1 MVHGPPARRKSQ
13 QQSNNGN
20 GNGNGQCE
28 MDMDPM
34 PTPPDGGWGWVVVF
48 GSFMIHIVTDG
59 MTYSFGIFHNE
70 FLTYFNEGNGYTAWI
85 ASIMVGVTF
94 SSGPISSSFVNRYGC
109 RTVTIAGAILAAGC
123 IIVSMFA
130 QNVATLIVTIGF
142 GTGLGFGL
150 IYLPAIVSVTQYFE
164 ARRSLAT
171 GIAVCGSGFGTFV
184 FAPLTEL
191 LIGSYGWRG
200 AMLIIGG
207 VVLNCIIFGA
217 MFRPLEAPRPKA
229 RKHKKA
235 AIMDQ
240 NVTPAELEPLKAQV
254 TGTKPATDQYLQLP
268 QRLDAPV
275 NGGNGLCRSN
285 SVGHNLKPT
294 LNNNSNGQIN
304 GQSLNTPI
312 TVKSNSND
320 DLGRTYASQPQL
332 MPLRETHRE
341 RSASGTMYRPDAL
354 YQGSLHNIPE
364 YASSR
369 NDLSHSR
376 AGSGIIK
383 RYGSLRQSHPL
394 AQSQVELQDSE

>member
-1 MVHGPPARRKSQ
+1 M
-13 QQSNNGN
+13 
-20 GNGNGQCE
+20 
-28 MDMDPM
+28 
-34 PTPPDGGWGWVVVF
+34 
-48 GSFMIHIVTDG
+48 
-59 MTYSFGIFHNE
+59 
-70 FLTYFNEGNGYTAWI
+70 
-85 ASIMVGVTF
+85 
-94 SSGPISSSFVNRYGC
+94 
-109 RTVTIAGAILAAGC
+109 TIAGAILAAGC

-217 MFRPLEAPRPKA
+217 MFRPLEAPRPKV

-285 SVGHNLKPT
+285 SVGHNLKP
-294 LNNNSNGQIN
+294 
-304 GQSLNTPI
+304 SLVSI
-312 TVKSNSND
+312 
-320 DLGRTYASQPQL
+320 A
-332 MPLRETHRE
+332 
-341 RSASGTMYRPDAL
+341 
-354 YQGSLHNIPE
+354 
-364 YASSR
+364 
-369 NDLSHSR
+369 
-376 AGSGIIK
+376 
-383 RYGSLRQSHPL
+383 
-394 AQSQVELQDSE
+394 AQSSPAIAQLTPSIISSCRTTIQMARSMDSR

>member
-13 QQSNNGN
+13 EQGSCNG
-20 GNGNGQCE
+20 GNAPCE
-28 MDMDPM
+28 LEMESQ
-34 PTPPDGGWGWVVVF
+34 PTPPDGGWGWMVVF

-59 MTYSFGIFHNE
+59 MTYSFGMFYDE
-70 FLTYFNEGNGYTAWI
+70 FVTYFNEGSGYTAWI

-109 RTVTIAGAILAAGC
+109 RAVTIAGAILAAAC

-164 ARRSLAT
+164 AKRSLAT

-184 FAPLTEL
+184 FAPLTEH
-191 LIGSYGWRG
+191 LIGNYGWRG

-217 MFRPLEAPRPKA
+217 MFRPLEAPQPKA
-229 RKHKKA
+229 TKKA
-235 AIMDQ
+235 IDQ
-240 NVTPAELEPLKAQV
+240 NTTPAELEPLKQ
-254 TGTKPATDQYLQLP
+254 KPVTDQYLQLP
-268 QRLDAPV
+268 LQTQAAPQPA
-275 NGGNGLCRSN
+275 LCRSN
-285 SVGHNLKPT
+285 SVGHNLKPS
-294 LNNNSNGQIN
+294 LNNNSNGAVNSTAIAVT
-304 GQSLNTPI
+304 SL
-312 TVKSNSND
+312 KSNSND
-320 DLGRTYASQPQL
+320 DIARSFASQPQL
-332 MPLRETHRE
+332 LPLREAHRE
-341 RSASGTMYRPDAL
+341 HSASGTMYRPDAL

-364 YASSR
+364 YVSSR
-369 NDLSHSR
+369 NDLSVRSR
-376 AGSGIIK
+376 SGSGAIK

-394 AQSQVELQDSE
+394 GHSQQVD